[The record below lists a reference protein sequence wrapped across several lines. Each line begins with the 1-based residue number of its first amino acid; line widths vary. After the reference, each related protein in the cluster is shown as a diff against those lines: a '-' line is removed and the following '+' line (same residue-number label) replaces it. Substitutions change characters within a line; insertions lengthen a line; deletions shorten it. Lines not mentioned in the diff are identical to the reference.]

1 MNGKPTIDE
10 LDDLSK
16 GITGCWQSL
25 GRKLRVDEEAI
36 ENISENNQYT
46 KPQQKAFE
54 MLKMWHDQGRSS
66 TYGKLAAALREVG
79 EARLAER
86 FEVSNWC
93 SVSYDESPK
102 GYELSDYILLNVSL
116 FSIKG
121 LMVFN
126 DTLSN

>member
-16 GITGCWQSL
+16 GITGCWEAL

-36 ENISENNQYT
+36 EDILENNIQHA
-46 KPQQKAFE
+46 KPNQKAFQ

-66 TYGKLAAALREVG
+66 TYGKLVAALRGVG
-79 EARLAER
+79 KAHLAER

-93 SVSYDESPK
+93 SVSLK
-102 GYELSDYILLNVSL
+102 GNSRVILSK
-116 FSIKG
+116 FP
-121 LMVFN
+121 
-126 DTLSN
+126 